1 VHDGQEKLAKGILRR
16 VAKAGMFPTPS
27 VVEDALDEIGH
38 GRHKDFSGGLSLVLD
53 AEEVEGRDFDFTVAA
68 ALRSQ
73 ESATAVLKALKLH
86 GFLRANMVEPV
97 GQ

>member
-1 VHDGQEKLAKGILRR
+1 
-16 VAKAGMFPTPS
+16 
-27 VVEDALDEIGH
+27 
-38 GRHKDFSGGLSLVLD
+38 
-53 AEEVEGRDFDFTVAA
+53 VEGRDFDFTVAA

-97 GQ
+97 GL